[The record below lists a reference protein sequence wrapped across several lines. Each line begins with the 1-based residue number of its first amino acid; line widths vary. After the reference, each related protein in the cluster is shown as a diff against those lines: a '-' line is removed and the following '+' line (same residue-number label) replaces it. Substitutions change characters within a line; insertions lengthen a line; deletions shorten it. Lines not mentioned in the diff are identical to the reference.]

1 MIAESQYAHKIETL
15 TNNYK
20 KFTKF
25 GSLGSNIKNGKICKN
40 VSNTFMFNNNIPMEQ
55 VRNKP
60 MHFSLIF
67 KDIFYI

>member
-1 MIAESQYAHKIETL
+1 MIAESQYTHKIE
-15 TNNYK
+15 
-20 KFTKF
+20 
-25 GSLGSNIKNGKICKN
+25 ICKN

-67 KDIFYI
+67 KDIFHI